1 MFLTRI
7 SCGKITHADVYYVA
21 WPGWI
26 VSVSV
31 FPLTP
36 RKSLGYILEVRWQNL
51 MGGIKGVGS
60 GKGSRMTP
68 RFLAE
73 QLVDAES
80 LTAVVKTGKQQ
91 VWG

>member
-1 MFLTRI
+1 
-7 SCGKITHADVYYVA
+7 
-21 WPGWI
+21 
-26 VSVSV
+26 
-31 FPLTP
+31 
-36 RKSLGYILEVRWQNL
+36 